1 MEMSFEPILHFQMS
15 GLGYLHPEWGHG
27 FWKGELEVSADRF
40 VLPVNDPLSPHYL
53 HVQTLSHVVC
63 RTSSGHSHRGIGVL
77 ETLVIGAHS
86 PSGFSGM
93 TDGYK
98 PA

>member
-1 MEMSFEPILHFQMS
+1 
-15 GLGYLHPEWGHG
+15 
-27 FWKGELEVSADRF
+27 
-40 VLPVNDPLSPHYL
+40 
-53 HVQTLSHVVC
+53 
-63 RTSSGHSHRGIGVL
+63 VL